1 MLNSYEIIN
10 FKHHKIYKIKING
23 IDNSKLL
30 EDINIDRKFLVG
42 DIAFNPKELGSPGIQ
57 FSTNVSNSKS
67 IFEIKN
73 KCYNILKELYTSISN
88 KKIISGYQNSW
99 VFISTPSNP
108 DSQYHQHSKFSY
120 ELPTLT
126 TSFTWTYYVDVPNNC
141 EGNEGKL
148 IFLNERGDDEETNSC
163 MIMPEAGYLY
173 IFGGTLWHRPEVNPS
188 STNDRIVLAG
198 NVLFNTKSD
207 SSNLI

>member
-10 FKHHKIYKIKING
+10 FKHHKIYKIKIDG

-30 EDINIDRKFLVG
+30 EDVNIDRKFLVG
-42 DIAFNPKELGSPGIQ
+42 DVLFNPKEAGAPGIQ
-57 FSTNVSNSKS
+57 FSTDLSQSKC

-73 KCYNILKELYTSISN
+73 KCYDVVKDVFISTSN
-88 KKIISGYQNSW
+88 KKVISGYQNSW
-99 VFISTPSNP
+99 IFISTPSNP
-108 DSQYHQHSKFSY
+108 DSQYHQHAKFNFQF
-120 ELPTLT
+120 PKLT
-126 TSFTWTYYVDVPNNC
+126 TSYTWTYYIDVPNNC

-148 IFLNERGDDEETNSC
+148 IFLNEREDNEQDNSI

-173 IFGGTLWHRPEVNPS
+173 IFGGTLWHRPEVNPN

-198 NVLFNTKSD
+198 NVLFNTESD
-207 SSNLI
+207 SSNII

>member
-10 FKHHKIYKIKING
+10 FKHHKIYKIKIDG
-23 IDNSKLL
+23 VDNSKLL

-42 DIAFNPKELGSPGIQ
+42 DILFNPKEAQAPGIQ
-57 FSTNVSNSKS
+57 FSTNLSNSES

-73 KCYNILKELYTSISN
+73 KCYNIVKEIYTSISN
-88 KKIISGYQNSW
+88 KKVVSGYQNCW

-108 DSQYHQHSKFSY
+108 DSVHHQHSKFSS
-120 ELPTLT
+120 ELPKLT
-126 TSFTWTYYVDVPNNC
+126 TSFTWTYYVDVPGNC

-148 IFLNERGDDEETNSC
+148 IFLNEREDDEQTNSI

-173 IFGGTLWHRPEVNPS
+173 VFGGTLWHRPEISPNA
-188 STNDRIVLAG
+188 TNDRIVLAA